1 MSLINIKKL
10 LRQSIGL
17 NASSIG
23 DSSIERAVKHRL
35 NSLKLSS
42 IDDYYQLLLENA
54 QEASEFIEE
63 IVVPET
69 WFFRNSTPF
78 DAVRDYFLDSLQT
91 KLLKNEVI
99 RILSVPC
106 ASGEEAYS
114 IVITLLSAGISLHN
128 VEIDAMDIS
137 KRALVKARRAIYC
150 KNSFRGVDDTLREKY
165 FEKEGA
171 DYRLK
176 ADVRNRVDFKQGNIL
191 VGPLSP
197 KTCYYDIIFCRNLL
211 IYFDRET
218 QHAAID
224 KLHRSLSDNGVL
236 FLGHAE
242 TSLAPRN
249 MFERLYSPRSFGF
262 KKRDAASRDAINK
275 TAMTLKHSDS
285 KPSVIPPNVPD
296 QWQEVFEQLA
306 KLPTGDSDKAAF
318 EKIILE
324 HSEKT
329 TNRSTNQSQHYQSKD
344 YQSKNKQSHSA
355 KARKTNKL
363 SLRTA
368 ERLVNEGELE
378 QALLH
383 CEAFLQQSPNSSHAY
398 YVMGLIKNSLDHGA
412 AAEGLLRKAIYLDP
426 NHEQAL
432 QLCSVLAAKRGDTE
446 AAQSYQR
453 RADRVAGRN
462 NRPKTA

>member
-23 DSSIERAVKHRL
+23 DSSIERAIKHRL
-35 NSLKLSS
+35 KSLTLSS
-42 IDDYYQLLLENA
+42 IEDYYQLLLEDA
-54 QEASEFIEE
+54 QEAGEFIEE

-78 DAVRDYFLDSLQT
+78 DAVRDYFYDVLQP

-114 IVITLLSAGISLHN
+114 IAITLLSAGISLHN

-150 KNSFRGVDDTLREKY
+150 KNSFRGVDDSLRDKY

-171 DYRLK
+171 DYRLISE
-176 ADVRNRVDFKQGNIL
+176 VRNKVDFKQGNIL

-197 KTCYYDIIFCRNLL
+197 QSGYYDIIFCRNLL
-211 IYFDRET
+211 IYFDGET
-218 QHAAID
+218 QNLAIE
-224 KLHRSLSDNGVL
+224 KLHRSLSENGVL
-236 FLGHAE
+236 FVGHAE

-262 KKRDAASRDAINK
+262 KKRDALHHPVVSSGATNLNQTEIKMGAFPVK
-275 TAMTLKHSDS
+275 
-285 KPSVIPPNVPD
+285 VPD
-296 QWQEVFEQLA
+296 QWQGVFEQLA
-306 KLPTGDSDKAAF
+306 KLPTGAEDKAAF
-318 EKIILE
+318 DELMLNQLN
-324 HSEKT
+324 KT
-329 TNRSTNQSQHYQSKD
+329 MDSAINKSSISTPAPNPKPQG
-344 YQSKNKQSHSA
+344 KQKKSA
-355 KARKTNKL
+355 KSRKINKL

-368 ERLVNEGELE
+368 ERLINEGQIE
-378 QALLH
+378 QAMQH
-383 CEAFLQQSPNSSHAY
+383 CEAYLQQSPNSAHAY
-398 YVMGLIKNSLDHGA
+398 YMMGLIKNTLDCGA
-412 AAEGLLRKAIYLDP
+412 EAEELLRKAIYLDP

-432 QLCSVLAAKRGDTE
+432 QLCGVLANKRGDE
-446 AAQSYQR
+446 ESAQSYQR

-462 NRPKTA
+462 RPKTA